1 MTSQIGKRQGA
12 TARKPTPKHLMTG
25 VESTEL
31 LESAKQALAMVKGE
45 RVVGGR
51 VSVRQSP
58 AEPRPRD
65 KDEIVK
71 LRERLNFSQE
81 MPARAPNVSPAT
93 VRAWESGRRSP
104 SDAALKLLAIAEKH
118 PEDLLDPVYGD
129 SSWRW
134 SPTPRPGGP
143 DRLV

>member
-12 TARKPTPKHLMTG
+12 TARKRTPKRLMTG

-45 RVVGGR
+45 RIVGGR
-51 VSVRQSP
+51 VSVRQAP

-71 LRERLNFSQE
+71 LRERLNFSQG
-81 MPARAPNVSPAT
+81 MLARAPNARPRSRPSLGV
-93 VRAWESGRRSP
+93 RSP
-104 SDAALKLLAIAEKH
+104 
-118 PEDLLDPVYGD
+118 
-129 SSWRW
+129 
-134 SPTPRPGGP
+134 
-143 DRLV
+143 